1 MSEASFQFLQ
11 LIRKNI
17 DIDRKKI
24 NGKKFMGGNENEAS
38 IPENVFRL
46 IESKNSKSNWRLLDI
61 LNKLR
66 RRPMKTALNNVNGW
80 LGGIVGLLKTVIV
93 FFVFAGILW
102 PTGLPNAI
110 GGVMNLIGTFIGGGL
125 AGLLA
130 LVVFVSF
137 MD

>member
-1 MSEASFQFLQ
+1 LV
-11 LIRKNI
+11 RWN
-17 DIDRKKI
+17 R
-24 NGKKFMGGNENEAS
+24 
-38 IPENVFRL
+38 
-46 IESKNSKSNWRLLDI
+46 W
-61 LNKLR
+61 
-66 RRPMKTALNNVNGW
+66 
-80 LGGIVGLLKTVIV
+80 IVKDSYL

>member
-1 MSEASFQFLQ
+1 M
-11 LIRKNI
+11 
-17 DIDRKKI
+17 
-24 NGKKFMGGNENEAS
+24 
-38 IPENVFRL
+38 
-46 IESKNSKSNWRLLDI
+46 KS
-61 LNKLR
+61 
-66 RRPMKTALNNVNGW
+66 ALSNVNGW

-137 MD
+137 NNNILLQIKVY

>member
-1 MSEASFQFLQ
+1 M
-11 LIRKNI
+11 KN
-17 DIDRKKI
+17 
-24 NGKKFMGGNENEAS
+24 
-38 IPENVFRL
+38 
-46 IESKNSKSNWRLLDI
+46 
-61 LNKLR
+61 
-66 RRPMKTALNNVNGW
+66 ALSNVNGW

-130 LVVFVSF
+130 LCVFVSF

>member
-1 MSEASFQFLQ
+1 MT
-11 LIRKNI
+11 
-17 DIDRKKI
+17 
-24 NGKKFMGGNENEAS
+24 M
-38 IPENVFRL
+38 
-46 IESKNSKSNWRLLDI
+46 KS
-61 LNKLR
+61 
-66 RRPMKTALNNVNGW
+66 ALSNVNGW

-102 PTGLPNAI
+102 PTGVNAI
-110 GGVMNLIGTFIGGGL
+110 GGIMNLIGTFIGGGL